1 MEQVTTTQSSLKPLQ
16 THVRAFQMLALCTA
30 LWGLSFPAMKALS
43 IGQQQIAP
51 EISTWFITG
60 LSVVIRFA
68 LAALIVLPFVLLG
81 RPVITPSE
89 IKQGLILGF
98 IGGLGILLQMDGLS
112 HTSASTSAFLTQ
124 FYCVILPL
132 WAALKTRTPPSFTVI
147 SCCLLVLIG
156 VGILANVDWK
166 SFRLGRGELET
177 LLASIIFT
185 GQILWLE
192 HPGFAKNRTLQFS
205 LVMFLAMAA
214 TGLPIAIATSPTGT
228 SWPML
233 YMTKSAISAMML
245 LVLLSTIGGYLIMN
259 HWQKHIPATHAGLIY
274 CLEPVFASGFAL
286 FIPGLFALHAG
297 INYANEEL
305 GPRLVAGG
313 GLVTIANLLLQ
324 WRGGTSSQKS

>member
-1 MEQVTTTQSSLKPLQ
+1 
-16 THVRAFQMLALCTA
+16 MLALCTA

-51 EISTWFITG
+51 GISTWFITG
-60 LSVVIRFA
+60 LSVFFRFV
-68 LAALIVLPFVLLG
+68 LAALIILPFVLIG
-81 RPVITPSE
+81 RPAITRSE
-89 IKQGLILGF
+89 IWQGLILGF

-132 WAALKTRTPPSFTVI
+132 WAAIKTRTPPAFTVI
-147 SCCLLVLIG
+147 SCCILVLVG
-156 VGILANVDWK
+156 VGILADVDWK
-166 SFRLGRGELET
+166 TFRLGRGELET

-192 HPGFAKNRTLQFS
+192 HPGFGQNRTLQFS
-205 LVMFLAMAA
+205 LVMFLTMAT
-214 TGLPIAIATSPTGT
+214 TGLPIAIATSPTGIN
-228 SWPML
+228 WLML
-233 YMTKSAISAMML
+233 YLNKGSISAMTM

-286 FIPGLFALHAG
+286 FIPGIFALHAG
-297 INYANEEL
+297 INYPNEEL
-305 GPRLVAGG
+305 GIRLIVGG
-313 GLVTIANLLLQ
+313 GLVTIANVLLQ
-324 WRGGTSSQKS
+324 WRGSPTVQKS